1 MEPIEEV
8 FIALRRIIRATDL
21 HSKYLVKTTGL
32 TTAQIFLLQVIRS
45 KDQATIGELANTISL
60 SQATVTTIVDRLETR
75 KLVFRERSVQD
86 KRKVYVRLTEEADEI
101 LKNAPLP
108 LQTRFTNE
116 FSSLKEWEKSMIIC
130 SLQRVS
136 QMMDANDIGVLSDV
150 DVIEFELQANQSV
163 PL

>member
-32 TTAQIFLLQVIRS
+32 TTAQIFLLQAIRS
-45 KDQATIGELANTISL
+45 KGQATIGELANTISL
-60 SQATVTTIVDRLETR
+60 SQATVTTIVDRLEKR
-75 KLVFRERSVQD
+75 KLVFRERSVKD
-86 KRKVYVRLTEEADEI
+86 KRKVYARLTEEAGEI
-101 LKNAPLP
+101 LKNASLP
-108 LQTRFTNE
+108 LQTRFTRE
-116 FSSLKEWEKSMIIC
+116 FSSLNEWEKSMIIS

-150 DVIEFELQANQSV
+150 DVIELELQTNQSV